1 MHFITYI
8 GNCLR
13 ADYAKF
19 LNYFRMPQSS
29 CDEPYDKLKPKIS
42 RQDTNMRSAIP
53 RLYHYTNILRRPISC

>member
-19 LNYFRMPQSS
+19 LNYFRMSQSS
-29 CDEPYDKLKPKIS
+29 CDELCDKLKPKIT
-42 RQDTNMRSAIP
+42 RQDTKYEIRDTTIIP
-53 RLYHYTNILRRPISC
+53 RIHIIIPRY